1 MFKTYKGKFTPK
13 NPEKYMGNPSN
24 IIYRSS
30 WELKLFVR
38 LDVDPNIVRWAS
50 EEFAIPYLSPIDNK
64 LHRYFPDVYAENVN
78 GDKFVFEIK
87 PDSQTKPPAQKARK
101 TQRYIQEVTTYLV
114 NQAKWKSAQ
123 RFCEERGWSFQLVT
137 EKHLF

>member
-13 NPEKYMGNPSN
+13 NPEKYMGNPNN

-50 EEFAIPYLSPIDNK
+50 EEFAIPYLSPIDNR

-78 GDKFVFEIK
+78 GDRFVFEIK
-87 PDSQTKPPAQKARK
+87 PDAQTRPPAQKARK
-101 TQRYIQEVTTYLV
+101 TQRYINEVSTYLV
-114 NQAKWKSAQ
+114 NQAKWKSAEK
-123 RFCEERGWSFQLVT
+123 FCQDRGWTFQLVT